1 MANKILSFEEY
12 VRESDR
18 AEDIENDITA
28 LGEPEDLEDEVEET
42 PEEVEVAEEDEVEE
56 EEHSEE
62 DEVEEDEDSEEEA
75 EESIQPEEEAKKIVS
90 EMLSEV
96 YNESCKNEA
105 VAYDNDDYE
114 EHTVESYMKENAA
127 LVAGLAAK
135 VAEDAYAEVTETECE
150 RETYESL
157 CESIKES
164 FVKKIDEMKAAF
176 DAEAAP
182 SETEA

>member
-18 AEDIENDITA
+18 AEDIEQDITD

-42 PEEVEVAEEDEVEE
+42 PEEVPVAEEDEA
-56 EEHSEE
+56 EE
-62 DEVEEDEDSEEEA
+62 DESEETEEDEESEET
-75 EESIQPEEEAKKIVS
+75 EESVYPEEEAKKIVS
-90 EMLSEV
+90 EMLSEI
-96 YNESCKNEA
+96 YSESCKNEA
-105 VAYDNDDYE
+105 VAYQNDDYE
-114 EHTVESYMKENAA
+114 EHTVETYMKENAA

-135 VAEDAYAEVTETECE
+135 VAEDAYNEVTESECE
-150 RETYESL
+150 REVYEAL

-164 FVKKIDEMKAAF
+164 FVKKIDEMKTAF